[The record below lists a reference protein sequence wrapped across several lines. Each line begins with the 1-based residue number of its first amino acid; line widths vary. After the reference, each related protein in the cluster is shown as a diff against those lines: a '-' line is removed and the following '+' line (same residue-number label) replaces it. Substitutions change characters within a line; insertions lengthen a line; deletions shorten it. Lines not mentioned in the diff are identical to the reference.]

1 MSQNERIS
9 QLEEVAAEMLHKQ
22 DIITA
27 DIAVLKADLSAQR
40 TAQLRT
46 MQVVMGMTES
56 ITLILDKI
64 DGVEAKVDGLQTK
77 VDGLQTQVNGVEAKV
92 DNLQTQL
99 ETYQQKTDA
108 KLDLILDAV
117 RDMKK

>member
-1 MSQNERIS
+1 
-9 QLEEVAAEMLHKQ
+9 
-22 DIITA
+22 
-27 DIAVLKADLSAQR
+27 
-40 TAQLRT
+40 

-64 DGVEAKVDGLQTK
+64 DGVEAQVDGLH
-77 VDGLQTQVNGVEAKV
+77 TQVNGVEAKV

>member
-1 MSQNERIS
+1 
-9 QLEEVAAEMLHKQ
+9 MLHKQ

-64 DGVEAKVDGLQTK
+64 DGVEAKVDN
-77 VDGLQTQVNGVEAKV
+77 LQTQVNGVEAKV

-108 KLDLILDAV
+108 KLDLILDAI

>member
-27 DIAVLKADLSAQR
+27 DIAVMKADLSAQR

-64 DGVEAKVDGLQTK
+64 DGVEAKVDGLQT
-77 VDGLQTQVNGVEAKV
+77 QVNGVEAKV

-108 KLDLILDAV
+108 KLDLILASV